1 MGKYI
6 TEVKDEDGRVLGKVV
21 TEEPLTEEEIL
32 ELTEAT
38 RNKKR
43 KTEMISDQEAEDIP
57 QPTGEDVE
65 MTVEDE
71 LASRRGQ
78 RRGYIKNPEGSG
90 TIRTSRT
97 VMDVFDPEFDL
108 EELDDEELLRGR
120 KRDVEGGW
128 RGNNPR
134 AIPADYHRRA
144 MKELFRRAELQLQ
157 VHLPAAT
164 KALTEIATGS
174 DVDTA
179 QQRMAAQWV
188 IERVMGKTPDKVE
201 ITKADPWADAIEGVA
216 VDAEEEA
223 IARARGVL
231 DHEEADP
238 K

>member
-65 MTVEDE
+65 MTGEDE

-128 RGNNPR
+128 RGSNPR

-164 KALTEIATGS
+164 KALTNIATGD